1 MDQYIQSD
9 QFDISYYKATHD
21 TKKRLKKSLVQS
33 KINFEKTIQ
42 KYYDMLLDPDIK
54 EIQKPA
60 INRLIEETT
69 AKTNELQ
76 EKIKIADESMSM
88 YQAIVKKKNIKTLN
102 HDTIIEDEV
111 LIKQIIRVMINKV
124 VVGTQDI
131 KIHLLEN

>member
-1 MDQYIQSD
+1 
-9 QFDISYYKATHD
+9 
-21 TKKRLKKSLVQS
+21 
-33 KINFEKTIQ
+33 
-42 KYYDMLLDPDIK
+42 
-54 EIQKPA
+54 
-60 INRLIEETT
+60 
-69 AKTNELQ
+69 
-76 EKIKIADESMSM
+76 MSM